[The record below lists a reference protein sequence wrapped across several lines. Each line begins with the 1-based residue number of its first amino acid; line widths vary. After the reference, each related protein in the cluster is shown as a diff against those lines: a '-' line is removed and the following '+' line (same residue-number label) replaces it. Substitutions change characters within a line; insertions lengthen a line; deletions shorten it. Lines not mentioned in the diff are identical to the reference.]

1 MERRVLLLAG
11 VVFFAVALNGCSTTG
26 KSKDLEMQGLRNQVT
41 ALESQAT
48 AKTDETASSEQVA
61 AKTEASDTESL
72 DKIDQPTARQI
83 QAALKSAGYYEGVV
97 DGKLGKK
104 TRRAVK
110 EFQKAN
116 NLSVDGKVG
125 PKTWAA
131 LKEFL
136 QKKVK

>member
-41 ALESQAT
+41 ALESQSPV
-48 AKTDETASSEQVA
+48 KTEETASSDQGA
-61 AKTEASDTESL
+61 AKNEASATESL
-72 DKIDQPTARQI
+72 DKTDQPTARQI
-83 QAALKSAGYYEGVV
+83 QAALKNAGYYEGVI

-125 PKTWAA
+125 PKTWTA

-136 QKKVK
+136 QKKIK

>member
-41 ALESQAT
+41 ALESQAS
-48 AKTDETASSEQVA
+48 AKTEETASSEQA
-61 AKTEASDTESL
+61 MAKTEASDTESL
-72 DKIDQPTARQI
+72 DKTDQPTARQI
-83 QAALKSAGYYEGVV
+83 QAALKNAGYYEGVI